1 MPCLGGEDLKTL
13 YVTSASRERP
23 AAELVALPDSGCVF
37 AMRVEVEGLPVHFFD
52 GGDAPH

>member
-1 MPCLGGEDLKTL
+1 LGGEDLKTL